1 MQNNMTAGSPA
12 KLIFQF
18 TVPVFIGNVFQ
29 QFYRPRTAL
38 KKSFDL
44 KFFNFP
50 YMLHLKKCKE
60 NLFYQN
66 RQIGRAHV

>member
-1 MQNNMTAGSPA
+1 MKQLNKGEKFPLYLS
-12 KLIFQF
+12 QDH
-18 TVPVFIGNVFQ
+18 
-29 QFYRPRTAL
+29 AL

-66 RQIGRAHV
+66 RLSSLSFIACHTPDTFA